1 MGSELDFDLE
11 EVLQDIYTCT
21 QLNISP
27 STFTGAVAGKR
38 TVADAGKSIP
48 AAEGELA
55 PPARPN
61 KYSYT
66 VAATAPPAPLNVEK
80 PVEKASEQSAAMNLA
95 FEHFAVATLVQTIAQ
110 YQPSR
115 GDEVVGLLLSDF
127 GSLLPD
133 DLRTQVKNKLGGLRT
148 LIARYPS
155 VFDLRGEPGKEH
167 VRLVG
172 VSAPKKSSNSRRS
185 SRESQHSDATVA
197 PAGVRRSS
205 RDECSSR
212 RSSQDSFTT
221 SKLGRGR
228 RLSADSVASAST
240 RHGSQCGS
248 ESVPTLRLRGL
259 PFSAEVADVVGFMT
273 EAGVEGVEPE
283 HVDLVRMRDGRTTGF
298 ATVYFHGPTGYASAV
313 SAQEKLHM
321 KSVGGRYVEVFLKVA
336 MVRKTLDSSSVSELR
351 TPMEMSTASPS
362 DDSRSG
368 FASSSAS
375 EDITE
380 ERAVEELVAFIQA
393 QSNSTVLLSML
404 GVAAGDETRRW
415 MRDNGIGLKQ
425 LLQKHSDVF
434 QIEGEKG
441 KQAVTLVQP
450 PLPCPPVQ
458 AVGIDGFGDAGASLA
473 APLVS
478 ADLDWNKHIEAFASM
493 MLPFNEE
500 HAAAFPPPFFG
511 LPPAPFGAGFEAFPP
526 LPIPGLPPFGLAMP
540 ANYSTGPVAAS
551 GLGTTVQSIRL
562 RGLPFHAT
570 EEEVWEFLKQ
580 PEFNAQQLLSGKE
593 SVSIIRRRNGR
604 ATGQA
609 LLSLAVPTQW
619 ELFRTHLHMRCM
631 GERYVEVLEPGEGLP
646 SK

>member
-1 MGSELDFDLE
+1 MLGSTVHMGSELDFDLE

-38 TVADAGKSIP
+38 TLAESGKSSV

-61 KYSYT
+61 KFTYT
-66 VAATAPPAPLNVEK
+66 VAATAPPPPVSVEK
-80 PVEKASEQSAAMNLA
+80 SLEKPCVQSAAMNLA

-167 VRLVG
+167 VRLLG
-172 VSAPKKSSNSRRS
+172 VSAPKKACSSRRS
-185 SRESQHSDATVA
+185 SRESQQSDVTAA

-212 RSSQDSFTT
+212 RSSHDSGTT
-221 SKLGRGR
+221 ANMGRGR
-228 RLSADSVASAST
+228 RLSAESVSSS
-240 RHGSQCGS
+240 RHGSQCGT
-248 ESVPTLRLRGL
+248 ESVPTLRFRGL
-259 PFSAEVADVVGFMT
+259 PFSAEVADVVAFAA
-273 EAGVEGVEPE
+273 EAGVDGIEPE
-283 HVDLVRMRDGRTTGF
+283 HVELVRMRDGRTTGF
-298 ATVYFHGPTGYASAV
+298 ATVYFHGPTGYQRAV

-336 MVRKTLDSSSVSELR
+336 VVRKTPDS
-351 TPMEMSTASPS
+351 TPMEMSTATPS

-368 FASSSAS
+368 FAASSTAS

-450 PLPCPPVQ
+450 PIPCPHVE
-458 AVGIDGFGDAGASLA
+458 AAGIDGFEDAGASLA
-473 APLVS
+473 APLG
-478 ADLDWNKHIEAFASM
+478 ADLADWNQHLEAFASM
-493 MLPFNEE
+493 MIPFEE
-500 HAAAFPPPFFG
+500 QPFPPPFFG
-511 LPPAPFGAGFEAFPP
+511 MPPAFGSGFEPFPP
-526 LPIPGLPPFGLAMP
+526 LPIPGLPPLGLAMP
-540 ANYSTGPVAAS
+540 ATYSTGPVAAS

-580 PEFNAQQLLSGKE
+580 PEFNAQELMSGKE

-609 LLSLAVPTQW
+609 LLTLAAPAPW

>member
-38 TVADAGKSIP
+38 TVADTGNS

-61 KYSYT
+61 KFTYT
-66 VAATAPPAPLNVEK
+66 VAATAPPPPVSVEKSVEK
-80 PVEKASEQSAAMNLA
+80 PCVQSAAMNLA

-167 VRLVG
+167 VKLVG
-172 VSAPKKSSNSRRS
+172 VSAQKKASSSRRS
-185 SRESQHSDATVA
+185 SRESQQSDATAA

-205 RDECSSR
+205 RDECCSR
-212 RSSQDSFTT
+212 RSSQDSIATGNM
-221 SKLGRGR
+221 GRGR
-228 RLSADSVASAST
+228 RLSADSIASASS
-240 RHGSQCGS
+240 RFGSQSGT

-259 PFSAEVADVVGFMT
+259 PFSSEVADVVAFIT
-273 EAGVEGVEPE
+273 EAGVEGIQPE
-283 HVDLVRMRDGRTTGF
+283 HIELVRMRDGRTTGF
-298 ATVYFHGPTGYASAV
+298 ATVYFPGPTGYQRAV
-313 SAQEKLHM
+313 SAQERLHM

-336 MVRKTLDSSSVSELR
+336 VVRKTPDA

-450 PLPCPPVQ
+450 SIPCPQVE
-458 AVGIDGFGDAGASLA
+458 AVGIDGFENAGASLA
-473 APLVS
+473 PPLGAPLGA
-478 ADLDWNKHIEAFASM
+478 ADFPDWNQHLEAFASM
-493 MLPFNEE
+493 LLPFEE
-500 HAAAFPPPFFG
+500 QPFPPPFFSM
-511 LPPAPFGAGFEAFPP
+511 PPAFGAGFEPFPP
-526 LPIPGLPPFGLAMP
+526 LPIAGLPPLGLGMP
-540 ANYSTGPVAAS
+540 ANYSTGPVAAT

-580 PEFNAQQLLSGKE
+580 PEFNAQQLLPGKE

-609 LLSLAVPTQW
+609 LLSLAAPAPW
-619 ELFRTHLHMRCM
+619 ELLRTHLHMRCM
-631 GERYVEVLEPGEGLP
+631 GERYVEVLEPGEGFP

>member
-1 MGSELDFDLE
+1 MQMGSELDFDLE

-21 QLNISP
+21 QFNISP

-38 TVADAGKSIP
+38 TLDTD
-48 AAEGELA
+48 GEVA
-55 PPARPN
+55 PPARSN
-61 KYSYT
+61 KFTYT
-66 VAATAPPAPLNVEK
+66 VAATAPPPPVSLEK
-80 PVEKASEQSAAMNLA
+80 PVEKSCVQSAAMNLA
-95 FEHFAVATLVQTIAQ
+95 FEHYAVATLVQTIAQ

-148 LIARYPS
+148 LVARYPS

-167 VRLVG
+167 VRVIG
-172 VSAPKKSSNSRRS
+172 ASALPQKKACSSRRS
-185 SRESQHSDATVA
+185 SRESQRSDATVA

-205 RDECSSR
+205 RDACSSR

-221 SKLGRGR
+221 ATIGRGR
-228 RLSADSVASAST
+228 RLSADSVASR
-240 RHGSQCGS
+240 RHGSQSGTD
-248 ESVPTLRLRGL
+248 SVPTLRLRGL
-259 PFSAEVADVVGFMT
+259 PFSAEVADLVAFVT

-283 HVDLVRMRDGRTTGF
+283 SIELVRMRDGRTTGF
-298 ATVYFHGPTGYASAV
+298 ATVYFHGPTGYERAV
-313 SAQEKLHM
+313 NAQEKLHM
-321 KSVGGRYVEVFLKVA
+321 KTLDGRYVEVFLKVA
-336 MVRKTLDSSSVSELR
+336 VARKTPDL

-380 ERAVEELVAFIQA
+380 ERAVEELVSFIQA
-393 QSNSTVLLSML
+393 QSSSTVLLSML

-415 MRDNGIGLKQ
+415 LRENGIGLKQ

-434 QIEGEKG
+434 QIDGEKG

-450 PLPCPPVQ
+450 PIPCPHVE
-458 AVGIDGFGDAGASLA
+458 AAGVDGFEDAGASLA
-473 APLVS
+473 APLAAPLGAPLGV
-478 ADLDWNKHIEAFASM
+478 DLSDWNKHLEAFASM
-493 MLPFNEE
+493 MLPMEE
-500 HAAAFPPPFFG
+500 QPFPPPLFNI
-511 LPPAPFGAGFEAFPP
+511 PPTFGAGFEAFPP
-526 LPIPGLPPFGLAMP
+526 LPIPGLPPFGFP
-540 ANYSTGPVAAS
+540 IPDTYSTGPVAAS
-551 GLGTTVQSIRL
+551 GLGATVQSIRL

-580 PEFNAQQLLSGKE
+580 PEFNAQHFMSGKE

-609 LLSLAVPTQW
+609 MLNLAVPTQW

>member
-1 MGSELDFDLE
+1 VS
-11 EVLQDIYTCT
+11 
-21 QLNISP
+21 
-27 STFTGAVAGKR
+27 
-38 TVADAGKSIP
+38 
-48 AAEGELA
+48 
-55 PPARPN
+55 
-61 KYSYT
+61 
-66 VAATAPPAPLNVEK
+66 VEK
-80 PVEKASEQSAAMNLA
+80 PVEKPCVQSAAMNLA

-172 VSAPKKSSNSRRS
+172 VSAQKKASSSRRS
-185 SRESQHSDATVA
+185 SRESQQSDVTAA

-212 RSSQDSFTT
+212 RSSLDSIAT
-221 SKLGRGR
+221 GNMVRGR
-228 RLSADSVASAST
+228 RLSADSVTSS
-240 RHGSQCGS
+240 RLGSQCGT

-259 PFSAEVADVVGFMT
+259 PFSAEVEDVVAFFT
-273 EAGVEGVEPE
+273 EAGVEGIQPE
-283 HVDLVRMRDGRTTGF
+283 SIELVRMRDGRTTGF
-298 ATVYFHGPTGYASAV
+298 ATVYFHGPTGYERAV
-313 SAQEKLHM
+313 NAQEKLHM

-336 MVRKTLDSSSVSELR
+336 VQRKTPET

-425 LLQKHSDVF
+425 LLQKYSDVF

-441 KQAVTLVQP
+441 KQAVTLVQAP
-450 PLPCPPVQ
+450 IPCPQVE
-458 AVGIDGFGDAGASLA
+458 AVGIDGFENVGASLA
-473 APLVS
+473 APLG
-478 ADLDWNKHIEAFASM
+478 ADLPEWNKHLEAFASM
-493 MLPFNEE
+493 MLPFEE
-500 HAAAFPPPFFG
+500 QPFPPPFFSM
-511 LPPAPFGAGFEAFPP
+511 PPAFGAGFEPFPP
-526 LPIPGLPPFGLAMP
+526 LPIPGLPPLGLAMP
-540 ANYSTGPVAAS
+540 ADYSTGPVAPL
-551 GLGTTVQSIRL
+551 GLGTEPVQSIRL

-570 EEEVWEFLKQ
+570 EEEVWDFLKQ
-580 PEFNAQQLLSGKE
+580 PDFNAQQLLLGKE

-609 LLSLAVPTQW
+609 LLNLAAPVQW
-619 ELFRTHLHMRCM
+619 EFFRMHLHMRCM

>member
-1 MGSELDFDLE
+1 
-11 EVLQDIYTCT
+11 
-21 QLNISP
+21 
-27 STFTGAVAGKR
+27 
-38 TVADAGKSIP
+38 
-48 AAEGELA
+48 
-55 PPARPN
+55 
-61 KYSYT
+61 
-66 VAATAPPAPLNVEK
+66 
-80 PVEKASEQSAAMNLA
+80 MN
-95 FEHFAVATLVQTIAQ
+95 
-110 YQPSR
+110 
-115 GDEVVGLLLSDF
+115 
-127 GSLLPD
+127 
-133 DLRTQVKNKLGGLRT
+133 
-148 LIARYPS
+148 
-155 VFDLRGEPGKEH
+155 
-167 VRLVG
+167 
-172 VSAPKKSSNSRRS
+172 
-185 SRESQHSDATVA
+185 
-197 PAGVRRSS
+197 
-205 RDECSSR
+205 
-212 RSSQDSFTT
+212 
-221 SKLGRGR
+221 
-228 RLSADSVASAST
+228 
-240 RHGSQCGS
+240 
-248 ESVPTLRLRGL
+248 
-259 PFSAEVADVVGFMT
+259 

-283 HVDLVRMRDGRTTGF
+283 HIELVRMRDGRTTGF

-500 HAAAFPPPFFG
+500 HAAAFPPPFFW
-511 LPPAPFGAGFEAFPP
+511 PAAGS
-526 LPIPGLPPFGLAMP
+526 LRRG
-540 ANYSTGPVAAS
+540 
-551 GLGTTVQSIRL
+551 L
-562 RGLPFHAT
+562 RGLPA
-570 EEEVWEFLKQ
+570 
-580 PEFNAQQLLSGKE
+580 
-593 SVSIIRRRNGR
+593 
-604 ATGQA
+604 
-609 LLSLAVPTQW
+609 
-619 ELFRTHLHMRCM
+619 
-631 GERYVEVLEPGEGLP
+631 
-646 SK
+646 